1 MDDRLIFLYHLVTVT
16 SEGGTQED
24 KKSVPMD
31 VHAQAV
37 SESDR
42 QIRLTRIT
50 SCDGEG
56 NFSTEVSDSTLPR
69 KASSQDT
76 GACTANRHR

>member
-24 KKSVPMD
+24 KKSVLMD
-31 VHAQAV
+31 MHAQAV

-42 QIRLTRIT
+42 QIRLTCIT

-56 NFSTEVSDSTLPR
+56 N
-69 KASSQDT
+69 
-76 GACTANRHR
+76 